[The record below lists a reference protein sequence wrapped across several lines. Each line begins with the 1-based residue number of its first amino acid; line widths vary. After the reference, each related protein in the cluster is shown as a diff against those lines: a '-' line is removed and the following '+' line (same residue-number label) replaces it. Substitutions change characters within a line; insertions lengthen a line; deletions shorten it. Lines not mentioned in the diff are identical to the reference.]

1 VARSTSTDSDR
12 QARPRIG
19 RGGEGGEKHGRCCA
33 LLRTDRRMGI
43 RSERIGS
50 RDTVDMSITKRSDHP
65 QEQTI
70 RAAVD
75 RAQVASSR
83 HTSGHTVENADLKN
97 APVLTLTIRIA
108 VG

>member
-1 VARSTSTDSDR
+1 MARSTSTDSDR

-19 RGGEGGEKHGRCCA
+19 RGGERGRETCA
-33 LLRTDRRMGI
+33 LLRLLRADRRMGI
-43 RSERIGS
+43 RSDRIGS
-50 RDTVDMSITKRSDHP
+50 RDTVDMNITKRYVHP
-65 QEQTI
+65 QEQMI

-97 APVLTLTIRIA
+97 AAVLTLTI
-108 VG
+108 